1 MPLTPEEQQ
10 ELAQLQAE
18 LGPSAMPE
26 QLIQLDFS
34 QQQTPSPARLDF
46 ERKIAAKQVDPVVS
60 GMQNRSTTE
69 DVIKTKLVESGI
81 TDPKE
86 IAQFLATAKVE
97 SNFKFKPENLSAY
110 KNTST
115 SRIKSIFET
124 KIKKL
129 NLSDA
134 DIDELKKEPE
144 KLFDILYGNIGGSK
158 YRGRGPLQITGIKN
172 YELISNR
179 LFGDDRLVQ
188 NPELL
193 EDPETS
199 IKASIEFWKINNLG
213 EVGKQKGFDE
223 VQRLINVGP
232 KGSLSRVQELN
243 KRRKFYN
250 KYLLGGK

>member
-1 MPLTPEEQQ
+1 MPLLIEIPPLLRPAETVQMPT
-10 ELAQLQAE
+10 LAPQV
-18 LGPSAMPE
+18 
-26 QLIQLDFS
+26 
-34 QQQTPSPARLDF
+34 QQQPMMEQPKKTNELTQVLD
-46 ERKIAAKQVDPVVS
+46 KIEQTKFYQ
-60 GMQNRSTTE
+60 GLTQNRSTIE
-69 DVIKTKLVESGI
+69 NAIKTKLVESGI

-86 IAQFLATAKVE
+86 IAQFLATAQVE
-97 SNFKFKPENLSAY
+97 SNFKFNPENLSGY

-115 SRIKSIFET
+115 SRIKSIFGT

-158 YRGRGPLQITGIKN
+158 YRGRGPLQVTGIDN
-172 YELISNR
+172 YKLISNR

-188 NPELL
+188 NPQLL

-199 IKASIEFWKINNLG
+199 IKASIEFWKMNNLG

-232 KGSLSRVQELN
+232 KGSLSRVQELD

-250 KYLLGGK
+250 KYLLGVK